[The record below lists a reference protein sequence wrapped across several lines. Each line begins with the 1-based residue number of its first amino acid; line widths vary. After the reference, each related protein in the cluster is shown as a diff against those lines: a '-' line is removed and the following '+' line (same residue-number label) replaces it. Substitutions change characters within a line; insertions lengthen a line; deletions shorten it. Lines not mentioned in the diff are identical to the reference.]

1 MLFLEKAMEN
11 VEKIRDVK
19 LITTQIR
26 RNYFWSESNYH
37 TTKFFTEC
45 LLAIEMKKAKILMH
59 KYLLRTPNT
68 RIK

>member
-1 MLFLEKAMEN
+1 MLILEKAMEN

-26 RNYFWSESNYH
+26 RNYFLSESNYH
-37 TTKFFTEC
+37 T
-45 LLAIEMKKAKILMH
+45 
-59 KYLLRTPNT
+59 PNT